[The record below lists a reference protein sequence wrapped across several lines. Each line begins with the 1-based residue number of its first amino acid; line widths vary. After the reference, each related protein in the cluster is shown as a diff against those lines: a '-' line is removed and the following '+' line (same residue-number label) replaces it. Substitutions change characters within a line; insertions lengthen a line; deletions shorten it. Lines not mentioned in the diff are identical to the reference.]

1 MDWTYWFLPMQARQE
16 AVEWEDLRR
25 ALGLP
30 VDCWEDLGGQVA
42 LGAMWVC
49 HKPAAKYRTPAWN
62 LIFSFL
68 SYFFIFSISQHLSI
82 WCHTKNQHIDLVIQC
97 YSSFHR
103 VQSHG
108 WNPITHHFIGEI
120 RSWCWQ
126 APWAAAPGGCGAD
139 CWGETAAGTPGS
151 VTAPWRRSFVREVC
165 VLSLSLYLY
174 IY

>member
-49 HKPAAKYRTPAWN
+49 HKPAAKYCTPAWN

-68 SYFFIFSISQHLSI
+68 SYFFIFSISQHFSI
-82 WCHTKNQHIDLVIQC
+82 WSHTKNQHIDLVIQC

-103 VQSHG
+103 V
-108 WNPITHHFIGEI
+108 NPMGEI
-120 RSWCWQ
+120 PLLIISLVKS
-126 APWAAAPGGCGAD
+126 AADAD
-139 CWGETAAGTPGS
+139 RRRERQHLEDVARIAE
-151 VTAPWRRSFVREVC
+151 VKQLLERLAVWRRLGAGVLFGKSVYC
-165 VLSLSLYLY
+165 LSLSIY